1 MEIRLETLC
10 QCEMHASCKF
20 MGTYRGQR
28 WGMGLWERGACP
40 RTSKK
45 GIRADNCNLEGDCEQ
60 SKNLQPRW
68 VQWVCVLCLAWALM
82 SACNLLRSVSDI
94 STRSYESISQHIC
107 KFKTRAVFRSSLA
120 YVNIPEICNENVS
133 LMMTV
138 VRVRQVVKPWPA
150 VFVLL
155 CITPPPPQCQ
165 SKVSPQLTCHHSTT
179 VSNKYISITVIH
191 LSCQGRVV
199 HSGVR
204 LSVGSSSIL
213 KLLKSQVWQTGF
225 PCRACQLLSAV
236 MFSSCWWSARA
247 HTAL

>member
-1 MEIRLETLC
+1 
-10 QCEMHASCKF
+10 
-20 MGTYRGQR
+20 
-28 WGMGLWERGACP
+28 
-40 RTSKK
+40 
-45 GIRADNCNLEGDCEQ
+45 
-60 SKNLQPRW
+60 
-68 VQWVCVLCLAWALM
+68 M

-133 LMMTV
+133 LMMIV

-213 KLLKSQVWQTGF
+213 KLLKSLVWQTGF
-225 PCRACQLLSAV
+225 PCRACQCSHVLQLL
-236 MFSSCWWSARA
+236 MERQSSHSSVRQVPVTSCPLFPGKP
-247 HTAL
+247 ALGFYPE